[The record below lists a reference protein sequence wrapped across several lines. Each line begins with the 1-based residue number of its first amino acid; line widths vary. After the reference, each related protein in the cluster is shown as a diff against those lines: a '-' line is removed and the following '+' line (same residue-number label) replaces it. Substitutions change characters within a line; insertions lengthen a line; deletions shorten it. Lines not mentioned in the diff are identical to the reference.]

1 VGQVNREG
9 STPLLLAAGEGFD
22 DVVERLLKAG
32 ADVNHKN
39 ALGNSAL
46 HKAAGHGM
54 HFKKKF
60 LKNKNKTPGNS
71 ALHRAAG
78 HGMHFSKSPQS
89 ST

>member
-1 VGQVNREG
+1 MVVQLLQARADVGQVNREG
-9 STPLLLAAGEGFD
+9 STALLLASGEGFD

-54 HFKKKF
+54 HF
-60 LKNKNKTPGNS
+60 
-71 ALHRAAG
+71 
-78 HGMHFSKSPQS
+78 SKSPKS
-89 ST
+89 STKWLYIVNVLGH